1 MVMRRASTDCTLVR
15 LAIGLE
21 TARCIDGIFVDGKPA
36 LPQMKL
42 MIRLRSAAMP
52 DELRG
57 EVWRTLSSTLIC
69 ADAVAS

>member
-1 MVMRRASTDCTLVR
+1 M
-15 LAIGLE
+15 
-21 TARCIDGIFVDGKPA
+21 DGIFVDGKPA

-42 MIRLRSAAMP
+42 MIRSRSAVTP

-69 ADAVAS
+69 ADAIAP

>member
-1 MVMRRASTDCTLVR
+1 
-15 LAIGLE
+15 
-21 TARCIDGIFVDGKPA
+21 
-36 LPQMKL
+36 MKL

>member
-1 MVMRRASTDCTLVR
+1 M
-15 LAIGLE
+15 
-21 TARCIDGIFVDGKPA
+21 DGIFVEGKPA

-42 MIRLRSAAMP
+42 MIRLRSAVMP

-69 ADAVAS
+69 ADAVATWRTRTVASEPSPIQR